1 MSLKKETSELFQI
14 IKTDLPDSSV
24 EFILELINAHEW
36 GIALETIYDILSD
49 SEILISGHSYNLI
62 QELAIMMKM
71 NTRDWNSL
79 KTKILQK

>member
-14 IKTDLPDSSV
+14 IKTDLSDSSV

-79 KTKILQK
+79 KTKTLQK

>member
-1 MSLKKETSELFQI
+1 MSPKKEMSELFQI
-14 IKTDLPDSSV
+14 IKTDLSDSSV

-36 GIALETIYDILSD
+36 GIALKTIYDLLSD
-49 SEILISGHSYNLI
+49 SETLISRHSCNLI

-79 KTKILQK
+79 ETQTLRK